1 MLDDDRAGRDVIKVK
16 LQPVSEETSRLRR
29 KLDRIEA
36 DLTLAME
43 LLLRVT
49 GRGDLALDFL
59 QSLGKPR
66 PTVH

>member
-36 DLTLAME
+36 DLTLAMD

>member
-1 MLDDDRAGRDVIKVK
+1 MLDDDRAGCDVIKLK
-16 LQPVSEETSRLRR
+16 LQPTSEETARVRR

-36 DLTLAME
+36 DLTLATEM
-43 LLLRVT
+43 LLRAT

-59 QSLGKPR
+59 RSLGKPR